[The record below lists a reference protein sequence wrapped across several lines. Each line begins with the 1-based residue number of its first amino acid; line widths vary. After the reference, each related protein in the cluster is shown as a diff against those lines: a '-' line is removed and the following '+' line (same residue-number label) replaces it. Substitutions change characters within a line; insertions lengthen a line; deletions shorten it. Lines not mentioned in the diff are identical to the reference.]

1 MSDRPTL
8 SDLLLRFVE
17 ANPDQLV
24 GNETA
29 QQWVDS
35 MWSTRNAAGKLKR
48 SLEAF
53 LAVFED
59 FEGPATVALRDAIE
73 PLTK

>member
-29 QQWVDS
+29 QQWVELDVVDEKCG
-35 MWSTRNAAGKLKR
+35 REIKK
-48 SLEAF
+48 
-53 LAVFED
+53 
-59 FEGPATVALRDAIE
+59 VARGISGGL
-73 PLTK
+73 